1 MINHLM
7 YMDDIKLFA
16 VNEKVLETL
25 LQTVKI
31 YSKDIGMKAGIEKCT
46 MLEMKS
52 DKRLT
57 VEVFELK
64 NQVVIR
70 TIGKRKLTDTL
81 RY

>member
-7 YMDDIKLFA
+7 YMDEIKLFA

-25 LQTVKI
+25 IQTVKI

-52 DKRLT
+52 GKRLT

-64 NQVVIR
+64 I
-70 TIGKRKLTDTL
+70 K
-81 RY
+81 